1 MGSSAQRSL
10 HHGEN
15 DPVSRMVI
23 QVVQALFVLF
33 ITVDSTISVVL
44 EKVFRVRRTGL
55 GTEEMKGGIQ
65 G

>member
-1 MGSSAQRSL
+1 MSY
-10 HHGEN
+10 
-15 DPVSRMVI
+15 VI
-23 QVVQALFVLF
+23 RIVIHFVQALFVLF
-33 ITVDSTISVVL
+33 ITVDRCTISVVL